1 MNTWS
6 CAGRERFLIRSWSG
20 EEGVVFDML
29 SGDTHLLEPLALEL
43 LQRLEPNVP
52 RSARALLDDLADV
65 DVDVEDSLDSAL
77 MAVEQSLESMRRVGL
92 VIASPA

>member
-6 CAGRERFLIRSWSG
+6 CAAPERFLVRSWSG
-20 EEGVVFDML
+20 EEGVVYDTL

-43 LQRLEPNVP
+43 LQRLEPGLP
-52 RSARALLDDLADV
+52 RSARALLDDLADAV
-65 DVDVEDSLDSAL
+65 GDDSPESAL
-77 MAVEQSLESMRRVGL
+77 TAIEQSLASMRRVGL

>member
-6 CAGRERFLIRSWSG
+6 CAARERLLVRSWSG
-20 EEGVVFDML
+20 EEGVVYDTL

-43 LQRLEPNVP
+43 LQRLQAGVP
-52 RSARALLDDLADV
+52 RSARALLDELADLVVV
-65 DVDVEDSLDSAL
+65 DGADSAL
-77 MAVEQSLESMRRVGL
+77 GAIEQSLESMHRAGL

>member
-6 CAGRERFLIRSWSG
+6 GAAPERFLVRSWSG
-20 EEGVVFDML
+20 EEGVVYDTF

-43 LQRLEPNVP
+43 LQRLQPGVA
-52 RSARALLDDLADV
+52 RSAQALLDDLADI
-65 DVDVEDSLDSAL
+65 VEDAGSESAL
-77 MAVEQSLESMRRVGL
+77 GAIEQSLASMHRAGL

>member
-6 CAGRERFLIRSWSG
+6 GAARERFLVRSWSG
-20 EEGVVFDML
+20 EEGVVYDTL

-43 LQRLEPNVP
+43 LQRLQPGVA
-52 RSARALLDDLADV
+52 RSARALLDDLANVV
-65 DVDVEDSLDSAL
+65 DDDGDAAL
-77 MAVEQSLESMRRVGL
+77 AAVEQSLASLHRAGL

>member
-6 CAGRERFLIRSWSG
+6 SAGPERFLVRSWSG
-20 EEGVVFDML
+20 EEGVVYDTL

-43 LQRLEPNVP
+43 LQRLQSGVS

-65 DVDVEDSLDSAL
+65 VVDDGSQPAL
-77 MAVEQSLESMRRVGL
+77 VAVERSLESMHRAGL

>member
-6 CAGRERFLIRSWSG
+6 CVARDRLLVRSWSG
-20 EEGVVFDML
+20 EEGVVYDTL

-43 LQRLEPNVP
+43 LQRLEPDVP

-65 DVDVEDSLDSAL
+65 VVNDDAISAL
-77 MAVEQSLESMRRVGL
+77 AAVEQSLESMRRAGL
-92 VIASPA
+92 VVASPT

>member
-52 RSARALLDDLADV
+52 RSARALLDDLAEV

-77 MAVEQSLESMRRVGL
+77 TAVEQSLESMRRVGL

>member
-6 CAGRERFLIRSWSG
+6 CAGPERFLVRSWSG
-20 EEGVVFDML
+20 EEGVVYDTL

-43 LQRLEPNVP
+43 LLRLESGVA

-65 DVDVEDSLDSAL
+65 VVDDGSEPAL
-77 MAVEQSLESMRRVGL
+77 VAVERSLESMHRAGL

>member
-1 MNTWS
+1 MTTWS
-6 CAGRERFLIRSWSG
+6 CAARERFLVRSWSG

-43 LQRLEPNVP
+43 LHRLDPAVT
-52 RSARALLDDLADV
+52 RSAPELLDDLADF
-65 DVDVEDSLDSAL
+65 VEDTPPESAL
-77 MAVEQSLESMRRVGL
+77 AAVEHSLESMRRVGL

>member
-1 MNTWS
+1 MNAWS
-6 CAGRERFLIRSWSG
+6 CAARERFLMRSWSG
-20 EEGVVFDML
+20 EESVVFDTL

-43 LQRLEPNVP
+43 LQRLDPVVT

-65 DVDVEDSLDSAL
+65 VEDTPPEAAL
-77 MAVEQSLESMRRVGL
+77 AAVEHSLESMRRVGL

>member
-65 DVDVEDSLDSAL
+65 DVDVENSLDSAL